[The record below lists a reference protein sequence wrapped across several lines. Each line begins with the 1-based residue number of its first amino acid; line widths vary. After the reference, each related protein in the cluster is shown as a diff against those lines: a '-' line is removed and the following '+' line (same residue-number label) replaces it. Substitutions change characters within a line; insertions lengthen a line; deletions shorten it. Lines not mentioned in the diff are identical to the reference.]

1 MGAALVENM
10 VTSSGVRGADFAISE
25 AEMEALLARNA
36 RQVFT
41 SLSDPAW
48 LKAADAGI
56 SKRKLGLR
64 IWLARLLSSG
74 RNARKQGEVRGNY
87 EYFWQNAQT
96 QNHVER
102 QDGRSVAV
110 QWGSRGALVSPQ
122 LLRQVHLAYFMRA
135 IEKLRPQRVLEV
147 GCGNGNVLL
156 TLAARF
162 PDVSFAGVEL
172 TDAGVAA
179 AKALQTE
186 ATLPESIAK
195 ASPSPLLDLTA
206 HTRVDVRQGDARKLP
221 FPDRSFDLVYTRL
234 ALEQMEAIR
243 DEAMREVTRVARTAV
258 VLLEPWRDFNRSG
271 LGRDYIRRQ
280 GYFAGRV
287 RDLESYGFDVVF
299 ATEDLPQK
307 VQFSSGPAVAIRKT
321 RG

>member
-1 MGAALVENM
+1 MGAVEND
-10 VTSSGVRGADFAISE
+10 VAPSGVRGADFAIPE

-36 RQVFT
+36 RQVFV

-48 LKAADAGI
+48 LKAADADI

-64 IWLARLLSSG
+64 TWMRRLLSSG

-87 EYFWQNAQT
+87 EYFWRNAQT

-102 QDGRSVAV
+102 QDDRNVAV
-110 QWGSRGALVSPQ
+110 QWGARGALVSPQ

-135 IEKLRPQRVLEV
+135 IENLRPQRVLEV

-162 PDVSFAGVEL
+162 PETSFTGVEL
-172 TDAGVAA
+172 TEAGVAA
-179 AKALQTE
+179 AKALQAE
-186 ATLPESIAK
+186 ATLPESMAA

-206 HTRVDVRQGDARKLP
+206 HTRVDVRQGDASKLP
-221 FPDRSFDLVYTRL
+221 FPDQSFDLVYTRL

-243 DEAMREVTRVARTAV
+243 EEAMREVTRVAKTAV
-258 VLLEPWRDFNRSG
+258 VLLEPWRDFNGSG
-271 LGRDYIRRQ
+271 VGREYIRRQ

-287 RDLESYGFDVVF
+287 RDLEAYGFNVIY

-307 VQFSSGPAVAIRKT
+307 VQFSSGPAVALR
-321 RG
+321 RAPG